1 MYASQVLNV
10 RFSDEHGYI
19 WKLNWITGWRV
30 VLIKSQKTSKTFQCV
45 IRNLHH
51 FFYTDLR
58 LQRRPNYLWFDDNQ
72 PLFVCENKTILFVLF
87 LFWFLTSR
95 ALKFSL
101 QLSPQRPSLNT
112 LSDGIVWTRIRWK
125 QIFFSLAKVTITRSW
140 NLVSS
145 WSKHSANIY
154 NPDMYHLTVHFHSW
168 CLHLQHWK
176 PYRLQF
182 RNTWLGPNLWS

>member
-1 MYASQVLNV
+1 MYASQISTVIIV
-10 RFSDEHGYI
+10 

-30 VLIKSQKTSKTFQCV
+30 VLIKSQKTSKTFQWV
-45 IRNLHH
+45 IRDLHH

-58 LQRRPNYLWFDDNQ
+58 LQRRPNYLWFGDNQ

-95 ALKFSL
+95 TLKFLL

-112 LSDGIVWTRIRWK
+112 LYDGLVWTRIRWK
-125 QIFFSLAKVTITRSW
+125 QIFFSLA
-140 NLVSS
+140 
-145 WSKHSANIY
+145 KHSANIY